1 MRKIKIVLTAW
12 ALVPILVFAES
23 DYEAVVDDSVI
34 GYWRFNDPNDYGK
47 DASGHGSHIT
57 EWAEGATG
65 ETVTVSTDASGS
77 RGGGCL
83 YLPRNGTKSSNYKYG
98 SAVATVTSGKSLDM
112 SRTEGGWTVATWV
125 QGSEDLATAL
135 GSSSAL
141 ENDDTKKFRKALSG
155 GWHPLVIVFRPG
167 SSKDYYHVY
176 VDAFD
181 GAQVA
186 DVTSGGTDSKGNPA
200 WHIPLTVSNG
210 KVTLGGDIGGSV
222 KVLWT
227 IDINTH
233 FFGRLDDCVIL
244 DRELYGGWFSEGAPF
259 EEHEVRRFVKTGET
273 FVYSTGS
280 SGYMFYEAGKWS
292 NGEAPKAGL
301 AYIVEN
307 GREVKANMSAIFAGK
322 SLSVGRTE
330 KLYGI
335 TNATT
340 TVRSVVVD
348 NTIGMLTQMG
358 DGTEL
363 TVDDLV
369 LNDGFLTSRAK
380 NQKLTANIRVRA
392 SAANPFKIA
401 TSNGTYQVFGTM
413 RGNGSIVKTGPAT
426 LDLSGLTESTAK
438 VSLSEGSLRLAAV
451 NPTLFGYDGGTLL
464 VDFDE
469 NAGTATTVT
478 IDSLWAGALAFKLN
492 GTPSKVGRYA
502 AIRIPTSVKSVTA
515 ADFDNQ
521 TVCASGMTARI
532 VIVTDGS
539 NQTVLVECIP
549 TADQGDVPVMIFE

>member
-1 MRKIKIVLTAW
+1 MKTVKVVLTVL
-12 ALVPILVFAES
+12 ALCSASAFAES

-47 DASGHGSHIT
+47 DSSGHGSHIT
-57 EWAEGATG
+57 EWTEGATG
-65 ETVTVSTDASGS
+65 EVVTAATDASGS

-83 YLPRNGTKSSNYKYG
+83 YLPRTGTKSSNYKYG

-135 GSSSAL
+135 GSSSVL
-141 ENDDTKKFRKALSG
+141 ENDDTKKFRAALSG

-181 GAQVA
+181 GTQVA

-244 DRELYGGWFSEGAPF
+244 DRELDGGGTSAGSPF
-259 EEHEVRRFVKTGET
+259 AEQELRRLVKTGET
-273 FVYSTGS
+273 FVFSMGS
-280 SGYMFYEAGKWS
+280 SGHMFHEKGNWS
-292 NGEAPKAGL
+292 NKKEPQPGL
-301 AYIVEN
+301 AYMIEN
-307 GREVKANMSAIFAGK
+307 GHEVVANMTTNFAGK
-322 SLSVGRTE
+322 SLSIGRTE
-330 KLYGI
+330 MLYGI
-335 TNATT
+335 TNTT
-340 TVRSVVVD
+340 ETTRSVIVS
-348 NTIGMLTQMG
+348 NTIGKLTQKG
-358 DGTEL
+358 SGTAV

-369 LNDGFLTSRAK
+369 LNDGFLTSKAD

-392 SAANPFKIA
+392 PATNPFRFA
-401 TSNGTYQVFGTM
+401 MSNGTYTVTGTM
-413 RGNGSIVKTGPAT
+413 RGVGCVVKTGPAT

-451 NPTLFGYDGGTLL
+451 NPTLSGYDGGTLL

-478 IDSLWAGALAFKLN
+478 IDSVWAGTLAFKLN

-515 ADFDNQ
+515 ADFDNR
-521 TVCASGMTARI
+521 TECASGMTARI
-532 VIVTDGS
+532 VVVTDGLD
-539 NQTVLVECIP
+539 QTVYVECIP
-549 TADQGDVPVMIFE
+549 TADQGGVPVMIFE

>member
-1 MRKIKIVLTAW
+1 MKARMLGVVLSAIVSVAKG
-12 ALVPILVFAES
+12 AG

-65 ETVTVSTDASGS
+65 EVVTAATDASGS

-83 YLPRNGTKSSNYKYG
+83 YLPRTGTKTSNYKYG

-125 QGSEDLATAL
+125 QGSEDLVKAI
-135 GSSSAL
+135 GSSIF
-141 ENDDTKKFRKALSG
+141 ENEDTKKFRAALSG
-155 GWHPLVIVFRPG
+155 GWHPLVIVFRPVNTE
-167 SSKDYYHVY
+167 DYYHVY

-181 GAQVA
+181 GTQVA
-186 DVTSGGTDSKGNPA
+186 DVTSGGTDSKGKPA
-200 WHIPLTVSNG
+200 WHIPLTISND
-210 KVTLGGDIGGSV
+210 KVTLGGEIGGSYGRLV
-222 KVLWT
+222 NIST
-227 IDINTH
+227 T

-244 DRELYGGWFSEGAPF
+244 DRELENTLSTSDKRERELW
-259 EEHEVRRFVKTGET
+259 RFVKTGET
-273 FVYSTGS
+273 FVFSKGN
-280 SGYMFYEAGKWS
+280 SGYMFYEAGSWS
-292 NGEAPKAGL
+292 NLQPPQEGL
-301 AYIVEN
+301 AYIIEK
-307 GREVKANMSAIFAGK
+307 GYEVKAAQTSKFGGK

-330 KLYGI
+330 MLYGI
-335 TNATT
+335 TSATAET
-340 TVRSVVVD
+340 REVIVSNTVGR
-348 NTIGMLTQMG
+348 LTQLG
-358 DGTEL
+358 ENTEL

-392 SAANPFKIA
+392 STSNPFKIA
-401 TSNGTYQVFGTM
+401 TSNGTYQVLGTM
-413 RGNGSIVKTGPAT
+413 RGDGSIVKVGPTT

-451 NPTLFGYDGGTLL
+451 NPTLSGYDGGTLL

-478 IDSLWAGALAFKLN
+478 IDSAWTGSLAFKLN

-515 ADFDNQ
+515 ADFNNQ

-539 NQTVLVECIP
+539 SQTLYVECIP
-549 TADQGDVPVMIFE
+549 TADQGGVPVMIFE